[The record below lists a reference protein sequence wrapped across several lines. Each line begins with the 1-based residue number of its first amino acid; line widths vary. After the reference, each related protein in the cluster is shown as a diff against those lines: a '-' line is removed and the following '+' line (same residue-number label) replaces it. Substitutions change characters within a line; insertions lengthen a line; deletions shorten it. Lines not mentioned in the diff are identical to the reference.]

1 MGKYNYLKIILPV
14 IIGLGFCIIIYRFV
28 LIDSKKPIII
38 NKIIGIK
45 GKVTGINKARGFKI
59 FINDSENPYNFD
71 KFSNTEIGGNDR
83 LGYYLDFGDS
93 IDKGSN
99 SDTLKLNRNGKVSF
113 WYYQP

>member
-1 MGKYNYLKIILPV
+1 MRKYNYLKIIIPV
-14 IIGLGFCIIIYRFV
+14 IIGLGFFIIIYRFV
-28 LIDSKKPIII
+28 LIDSKKPIIV

-45 GKVTGINKARGFKI
+45 GKVTGINRARSYKI
-59 FINDSENPYNFD
+59 FINDSEIPYNFD

-83 LGYYLDFGDS
+83 LSYYLDFGDG